1 VHRRDTGRGNK
12 GVPYG
17 GRLCV
22 ADWQRRV
29 LPVIRR
35 ALNPLVVL
43 GSAFVYCAI
52 SGVHHATRLDQ
63 QQFDF
68 GVRTGLVFNTFGTT
82 AI

>member
-1 VHRRDTGRGNK
+1 
-12 GVPYG
+12 
-17 GRLCV
+17 
-22 ADWQRRV
+22 
-29 LPVIRR
+29 
-35 ALNPLVVL
+35 LVVL